1 MRYVTPVLSLLKAL
15 LRLDISLAYHP
26 EPGRTIYPFQ
36 GKPFIYRYHVVN
48 FIVSNVND
56 ISQSGLVD

>member
-26 EPGRTIYPFQ
+26 EPGRTT
-36 GKPFIYRYHVVN
+36 
-48 FIVSNVND
+48 
-56 ISQSGLVD
+56 